1 MHCSQRVR
9 APEYQ
14 LRQWN
19 NTVKRHL
26 IAHAVNELRA
36 EPGQTVSVLDLACG
50 CGGDL
55 GKFEAAVCLGARCN
69 LVLHGVDYTKE
80 RIQVGVLRP
89 PKPPGYS
96 RFTQGAR
103 LWHAG
108 GSFALCD
115 E

>member
-55 GKFEAAVCLGARCN
+55 AKFEAAVCLGARCN

-80 RIQVGVLRP
+80 RIQVGGPAAPQTPWLLKVYAGCSLVACR
-89 PKPPGYS
+89 
-96 RFTQGAR
+96 R
-103 LWHAG
+103 LVR
-108 GSFALCD
+108 AL
-115 E
+115 